1 MLLAAASVDTPQ
13 AYNHVM
19 HESKLV
25 LAKSCRSRPEA
36 ELAKGA
42 LEEAGIVAMIQA
54 DSVGG
59 MRDHL
64 AWSGEGFRLL
74 VREEDA
80 AAAREVLS
88 GQLEL
93 APDDSDGGRDPDFP
107 TWRRFT

>member
-1 MLLAAASVDTPQ
+1 MQ
-13 AYNHVM
+13 
-19 HESKLV
+19 ESKLV
-25 LAKSCRSRPEA
+25 LAKSYRNRPEA

-42 LEEAGIVAMIQA
+42 LEEAGIVAMIQS

-74 VREEDA
+74 VRDEDM

-93 APDDSDGGRDPDFP
+93 APDDERDPDPP

>member
-1 MLLAAASVDTPQ
+1 MQ
-13 AYNHVM
+13 
-19 HESKLV
+19 ESKLV
-25 LAKSCRSRPEA
+25 LAKSYRSRPEA

-54 DSVGG
+54 DSLGG

-64 AWSGEGFRLL
+64 AWSGEGFRIL

-93 APDDSDGGRDPDFP
+93 APDDRDEKPDPDTP
-107 TWRRFT
+107 SWRRFT